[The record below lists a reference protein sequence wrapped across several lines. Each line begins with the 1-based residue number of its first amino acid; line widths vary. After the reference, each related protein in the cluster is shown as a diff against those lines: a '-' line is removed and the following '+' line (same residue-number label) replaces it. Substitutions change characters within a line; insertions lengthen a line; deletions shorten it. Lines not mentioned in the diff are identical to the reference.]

1 MEKKIDLVRKYDKK
15 TNDICDGQRDRFKVC
30 VNSKN

>member
-15 TNDICDGQRDRFKVC
+15 TNDICDGQMGFSENFV
-30 VNSKN
+30 